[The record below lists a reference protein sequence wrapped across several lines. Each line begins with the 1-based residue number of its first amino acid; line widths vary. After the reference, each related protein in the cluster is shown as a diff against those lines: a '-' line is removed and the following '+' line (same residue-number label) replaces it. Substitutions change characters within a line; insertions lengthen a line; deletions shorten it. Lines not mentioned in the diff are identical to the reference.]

1 MVENRLIVS
10 IKLKKAP
17 SGDWVL
23 LGQILYFGQLDDH
36 AG

>member
-17 SGDWVL
+17 SGWVL